1 MVRVRAQ
8 AVQVV
13 EEAAAVVVGAV
24 VVCLYVQI
32 SRALRVQGRLA
43 KAAFLPLFEMIMGR
57 TPAAPAAAKESFAQS
72 CLVRSQQ
79 KSPEQPV
86 QPGK

>member
-13 EEAAAVVVGAV
+13 EEVVVGAV
-24 VVCLYVQI
+24 VICLYVQI

-43 KAAFLPLFEMIMGR
+43 KAAFLPLFKMIMGR
-57 TPAAPAAAKESFAQS
+57 IPAAPAAARESFAQN